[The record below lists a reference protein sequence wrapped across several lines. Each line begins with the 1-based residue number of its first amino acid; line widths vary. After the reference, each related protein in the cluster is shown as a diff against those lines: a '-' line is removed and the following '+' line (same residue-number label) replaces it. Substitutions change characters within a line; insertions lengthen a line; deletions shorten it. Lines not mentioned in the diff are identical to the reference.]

1 MGGISNAFE
10 KVGNFVGSTIGS
22 ITGATQAGEA
32 AEKAGE
38 VQAAAA
44 QAGIEEQRRQFDR
57 MMEVLAPFQEAGV
70 GALER
75 LQPYEQ
81 AGVGA
86 LESQQALAG
95 LRGPE
100 AQRAAIDQ
108 LAASPEFQA
117 QVEQGERALLQRAA
131 ATGGLRGGNV
141 QEALAQFR
149 PAMLSDLINQQ
160 YTRLGGFTQL
170 GSQTATNIA
179 QLGQAS
185 AARQGVGALE
195 SGAAIAGLLGEQGA
209 ARAGGILGQGGVV
222 GQTFGDILSLATAGS
237 KAYKNIMSV

>member
-1 MGGISNAFE
+1 MSA
-10 KVGNFVGSTIGS
+10 VGDFIGDTIGG
-22 ITGATQAGEA
+22 ITGAKQAGEA
-32 AEKAGE
+32 AEAAGE
-38 VQAAAA
+38 VQAGAA
-44 QAGIEEQRRQFDR
+44 QLGIEEQRRQFDR
-57 MMEVLAPFQEAGV
+57 MMEVLSPYTQAGV

-75 LQPYEQ
+75 LQPYER

-160 YTRLGGFTQL
+160 YSRLGGFTQL
-170 GSQTATNIA
+170 GSQTATNLA

-185 AARQGVGALE
+185 AAKQGAGALE
-195 SGAAIAGLLGEQGA
+195 SGAAISGLLGEQGA

-222 GQTFGDILSLATAGS
+222 GQTFGDLLSIATAATKGYS
-237 KAYKNIMSV
+237 AYKQK

>member
-1 MGGISNAFE
+1 MSA
-10 KVGNFVGSTIGS
+10 VGDFIGDTIGG
-22 ITGATQAGEA
+22 ITGAKQAGEA
-32 AEKAGE
+32 AERAGE
-38 VQAAAA
+38 VQAGAA
-44 QAGIEEQRRQFDR
+44 QLGIEEQRRQFDK
-57 MMEVLAPFQEAGV
+57 MMEVLSPYTQAGV

-100 AQRAAIDQ
+100 AQRAAINQ
-108 LAASPEFQA
+108 LSASPEFQA

-160 YTRLGGFTQL
+160 YSRLGGFTQL

-185 AARQGVGALE
+185 AAKQGAGALE
-195 SGAAIAGLLGEQGA
+195 SGAAISGLLGEQGA

-222 GQTFGDILSLATAGS
+222 GQTFGDILSIATAATKGYE
-237 KAYKNIMSV
+237 AYKQK

>member
-1 MGGISNAFE
+1 MSAVGDFIGDVVGG
-10 KVGNFVGSTIGS
+10 
-22 ITGATQAGEA
+22 ITGAKQAGEA
-32 AEKAGE
+32 AERAGE
-38 VQAAAA
+38 VQAGAA
-44 QAGIEEQRRQFDR
+44 QLGIEEQRRQFDR
-57 MMEVLAPFQEAGV
+57 MMEVLSPYTQAGV

-75 LQPYEQ
+75 LQPYER

-131 ATGGLRGGNV
+131 ATGGLRGGNI

-149 PAMLSDLINQQ
+149 PQMLSDLINQQ
-160 YTRLGGFTQL
+160 YGRLGGFTQL

-185 AARQGVGALE
+185 AARQGAGALE
-195 SGAAIAGLLGEQGA
+195 SGAAISGLLGEQGA

-237 KAYKNIMSV
+237 KAYKNVMSV

>member
-32 AEKAGE
+32 AERAGQ
-38 VQAAAA
+38 VQAGAA

-57 MMEVLAPFQEAGV
+57 MMEVLAPYTQAGV

-108 LAASPEFQA
+108 LAASPEFKA

-131 ATGGLRGGNV
+131 ATGGLRGGNI

-170 GSQTATNIA
+170 GSQTASNIA

-185 AARQGVGALE
+185 AARQGAGALE

-222 GQTFGDILSLATAGS
+222 GQTFGDILSLATAGT
-237 KAYKNIMSV
+237 KAYSAFGG

>member
-1 MGGISNAFE
+1 MSA
-10 KVGNFVGSTIGS
+10 VGDFIGDTIGG
-22 ITGATQAGEA
+22 ITGAKQAGEA
-32 AEKAGE
+32 AERAGE
-38 VQAAAA
+38 VQAGAA
-44 QAGIEEQRRQFDR
+44 QLGIEEQRRQFDR
-57 MMEVLAPFQEAGV
+57 MMEVLSPYTQAGV

-75 LQPYEQ
+75 LQPYER

-170 GSQTATNIA
+170 GSQTASNIA

-185 AARQGVGALE
+185 AARQGAGALE
-195 SGAAIAGLLGEQGA
+195 SGAAIAGLLGEKGA
-209 ARAGGILGQGGVV
+209 ARAGGILGQGAVV
-222 GQTFGDILSLATAGS
+222 GQTFGDLLSIVTAGS
-237 KAYKNIMSV
+237 KAYERMQ

>member
-1 MGGISNAFE
+1 MSA
-10 KVGNFVGSTIGS
+10 VGDFIGDTIGG
-22 ITGATQAGEA
+22 ITGAKQAGEA
-32 AEKAGE
+32 AERAGE
-38 VQAAAA
+38 VQAGAA
-44 QAGIEEQRRQFDR
+44 QLGIEEQRRQFDR
-57 MMEVLAPFQEAGV
+57 MMEVLSPYTQAGV

-75 LQPYEQ
+75 LQPYER

-160 YTRLGGFTQL
+160 YSRLGGFTQL

-185 AARQGVGALE
+185 AAKQGAGALE
-195 SGAAIAGLLGEQGA
+195 SGAAISGLLGEQGA

-222 GQTFGDILSLATAGS
+222 GQTFGDLLSIATAGS
-237 KAYKNIMSV
+237 KAYERMK

>member
-1 MGGISNAFE
+1 MSAVGDFIGDVVGG
-10 KVGNFVGSTIGS
+10 
-22 ITGATQAGEA
+22 ITGAKQAGEA
-32 AEKAGE
+32 AERAGE
-38 VQAAAA
+38 VQAGSA
-44 QAGIEEQRRQFDR
+44 QLGIEEQRRQFDR
-57 MMEVLAPFQEAGV
+57 MMQVLSPYAEAGV
-70 GALER
+70 GALGR

-100 AQRAAIDQ
+100 AQRAAIEG
-108 LAASPEFQA
+108 LAASPEFKA

-160 YTRLGGFTQL
+160 YSRLGGFTQL

-185 AARQGVGALE
+185 AARQGAGALE

-222 GQTFGDILSLATAGS
+222 GQTFGDILSLATAGA
-237 KAYKNIMSV
+237 KAFGP

>member
-22 ITGATQAGEA
+22 LTGATQAGEA
-32 AEKAGE
+32 AERAGQ
-38 VQAAAA
+38 VQAGAA

-131 ATGGLRGGNV
+131 ATGGLRGGNI

-149 PAMLSDLINQQ
+149 PQMLSDLINQQ
-160 YTRLGGFTQL
+160 YGRLGGFTQL

-222 GQTFGDILSLATAGS
+222 GQTFGDILALTTAGA
-237 KAYKNIMSV
+237 KAFGPFG

>member
-1 MGGISNAFE
+1 MGGSIGDAFSGI
-10 KVGNFVGSTIGS
+10 GNFIGDTIGG
-22 ITGATQAGEA
+22 ITGASQAGEA
-32 AEKAGE
+32 AEKAGN

-44 QAGIEEQRRQFDR
+44 QKGIEEQRRQFDR

-100 AQRAAIDQ
+100 AQRAAINQ
-108 LAASPEFQA
+108 LSASPEFQA

-170 GSQTATNIA
+170 GSQTASNIA

-185 AARQGVGALE
+185 AARQGAGALE
-195 SGAAIAGLLGEQGA
+195 SGAAIAGLLGEKGA

-222 GQTFGDILSLATAGS
+222 GQTFGDILSLATAGA
-237 KAYKNIMSV
+237 KAFGPQF

>member
-1 MGGISNAFE
+1 MGSKITKYTGIDLITD
-10 KVGNFVGSTIGS
+10 TIGS

-32 AEKAGE
+32 AEQAGRI
-38 VQAAAA
+38 QAGAA

-57 MMEVLAPFQEAGV
+57 MMEVLAPYTQAGA
-70 GALER
+70 GALGR

-131 ATGGLRGGNV
+131 ATGGLRGGNI

-185 AARQGVGALE
+185 AAGQATGALE
-195 SGAAIAGLLGEQGA
+195 SGAAIAGLLGERGA
-209 ARAGGILGQGGVV
+209 AQAGGVLGQGGVR
-222 GQTFGDILSLATAGS
+222 GQTFGDILGILTAGS
-237 KAYKNIMSV
+237 KAYERMQ

>member
-32 AEKAGE
+32 AERAGQ
-38 VQAAAA
+38 VQAGAA

-70 GALER
+70 GALGR

-86 LESQQALAG
+86 LESPPALAG

-131 ATGGLRGGNV
+131 ATGGLRGGNI

-149 PAMLSDLINQQ
+149 PQMLSDLINQQ
-160 YTRLGGFTQL
+160 YGRLGGFTQL

-222 GQTFGDILSLATAGS
+222 GQTFGDILALTTAGA

>member
-1 MGGISNAFE
+1 MGAISNAFE
-10 KVGNFVGSTIGS
+10 KVGSFVGSTIGS

-32 AEKAGE
+32 AERAGQ
-38 VQAAAA
+38 VQAGAA

-57 MMEVLAPFQEAGV
+57 MMEVLAPYTQAGV
-70 GALER
+70 GALGR

-131 ATGGLRGGNV
+131 ATGGLRGGNI

-160 YTRLGGFTQL
+160 YSRLGGFTQL

-185 AARQGVGALE
+185 AARQGAGALE

-222 GQTFGDILSLATAGS
+222 GQTFGDILSLATAGA
-237 KAYKNIMSV
+237 KAYSAFGG

>member
-1 MGGISNAFE
+1 MSAVGDFIGDVVGG
-10 KVGNFVGSTIGS
+10 
-22 ITGATQAGEA
+22 ITGAKQAGEA
-32 AEKAGE
+32 AERAGE
-38 VQAAAA
+38 VQAGAAEL
-44 QAGIEEQRRQFDR
+44 GIEEQRRQFDR
-57 MMEVLAPFQEAGV
+57 MMEVLSPYTQAGV

-75 LQPYEQ
+75 LQPYER

-160 YTRLGGFTQL
+160 YSRLGGFTQL
-170 GSQTATNIA
+170 GSQTATNLA

-185 AARQGVGALE
+185 AARQGAGALE
-195 SGAAIAGLLGEQGA
+195 SGAAISGLLGEQGA

-222 GQTFGDILSLATAGS
+222 GQTFGDLLSIATAATKGYE
-237 KAYKNIMSV
+237 AYKQK

>member
-1 MGGISNAFE
+1 MSA
-10 KVGNFVGSTIGS
+10 VGDFIGDTIGG
-22 ITGATQAGEA
+22 ITGAAQAGEA
-32 AEKAGE
+32 AEKAGN

-57 MMEVLAPFQEAGV
+57 MMEILSPYTQAGV

-75 LQPYEQ
+75 LQPYDQ

-117 QVEQGERALLQRAA
+117 QIEQGERALLQRAA

-160 YTRLGGFTQL
+160 YSRLGGFTQL
-170 GSQTATNIA
+170 GSQTTTNLA

-185 AARQGVGALE
+185 AARQGAGALE
-195 SGAAIAGLLGEQGA
+195 SGAAIAGLLGEKGA

-222 GQTFGDILSLATAGS
+222 GQTFGDILSLATAG
-237 KAYKNIMSV
+237 ATAHGAFT

>member
-1 MGGISNAFE
+1 MSA
-10 KVGNFVGSTIGS
+10 VGDFIGDTIGG
-22 ITGATQAGEA
+22 ITGAKQAGEA
-32 AEKAGE
+32 AERAGE
-38 VQAAAA
+38 VQAGAA
-44 QAGIEEQRRQFDR
+44 QLGIEEQRRQFDR
-57 MMEVLAPFQEAGV
+57 MMEVLSPYTQAGV
-70 GALER
+70 GALGR

-86 LESQQALAG
+86 LEAQQALAG

-100 AQRAAIDQ
+100 AQRAAINQ
-108 LAASPEFQA
+108 LSASPEFQA

-160 YTRLGGFTQL
+160 YSRLGGFTQL
-170 GSQTATNIA
+170 GSQTATNLA

-185 AARQGVGALE
+185 AARQGAGALE

-222 GQTFGDILSLATAGS
+222 GQTFGDILSIGTAATKGYE
-237 KAYKNIMSV
+237 AYKQK

>member
-1 MGGISNAFE
+1 MSA
-10 KVGNFVGSTIGS
+10 VGDFIGDTIGG
-22 ITGATQAGEA
+22 ITGAKQAGEA
-32 AEKAGE
+32 AERAGE
-38 VQAAAA
+38 VQAGAA

-57 MMEVLAPFQEAGV
+57 MMEVLAPYTQAGV

-160 YTRLGGFTQL
+160 YSRLGGFTQL
-170 GSQTATNIA
+170 GSQTATNLA

-185 AARQGVGALE
+185 AARQGAGALE
-195 SGAAIAGLLGEQGA
+195 SGAAISGLLGEQGA

-222 GQTFGDILSLATAGS
+222 GQTFGDILSLATAGA
-237 KAYKNIMSV
+237 KAFGPQF